1 MPFLLSV
8 LAFTS
13 ATLLLRAEYAGARRQ
28 VYLFKPLTTGLIV
41 ALALAAPPSVSSFYQ
56 SAVLLGL
63 LFSLAGDIFLMLPT
77 DRFVAGLTSFLVAH
91 LCYIAAFHSVA
102 GFSVSAVALVP
113 FVLYGAVLLWVLWP
127 HLGRLRGPVLL
138 YAAALLVMG
147 WQAAEMYLTGTT
159 DGTLVALVGAGLF
172 VVSDSV
178 LAINRFVRPFHTAQA
193 AVLSTYFAA
202 QWMIA
207 LSV

>member
-1 MPFLLSV
+1 
-8 LAFTS
+8 
-13 ATLLLRAEYAGARRQ
+13 
-28 VYLFKPLTTGLIV
+28 
-41 ALALAAPPSVSSFYQ
+41 
-56 SAVLLGL
+56 
-63 LFSLAGDIFLMLPT
+63 
-77 DRFVAGLTSFLVAH
+77 
-91 LCYIAAFHSVA
+91 
-102 GFSVSAVALVP
+102 
-113 FVLYGAVLLWVLWP
+113 
-127 HLGRLRGPVLL
+127 
-138 YAAALLVMG
+138 MG

-178 LAINRFVRPFHTAQA
+178 LATNRFVRPFHAAQA